1 MTKDFNLQDINTC
14 NPLIKKR
21 NCFLCKPPVV
31 NNTFNINDS
40 TVVL

>member
-14 NPLIKKR
+14 NLLIKKR
-21 NCFLCKPPVV
+21 NCLLYVPPVV
-31 NNTFNINDS
+31 NKTFKINNN